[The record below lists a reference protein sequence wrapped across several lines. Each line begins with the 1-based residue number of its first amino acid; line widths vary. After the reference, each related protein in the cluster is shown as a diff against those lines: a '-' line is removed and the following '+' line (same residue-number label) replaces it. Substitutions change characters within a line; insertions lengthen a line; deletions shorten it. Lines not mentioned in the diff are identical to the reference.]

1 MSRVP
6 VTVLTGFLGAGKTTL
21 LRSLLTQAD
30 GRRIAVI
37 VNEFGDAGFD
47 GGLVEECAAK
57 ACAPGDIV
65 ELTNGCICCTV
76 ADDFIPTMD
85 KLLARDRP
93 LDAIVIETSGLALPQ
108 PLLKAFDWPAVRT
121 RATVD
126 GVVTVVD
133 ALALSEGRVT
143 IDEDAVA
150 AQRAADDSLDHDDPI
165 EEVFED
171 QLACADLV
179 VLSKSDLV
187 SPAALAGIEARLK
200 SVLRPGVN
208 IVRSKGDLAAPV
220 LIGLNAAAEDDM
232 AARAGHHGEEEE
244 HDHDDFDSIVVM
256 PSAAAS
262 VDAMRVRVSDA
273 LNLTG
278 VLRVKGH
285 ARIADKAAPIVV
297 QGVGG
302 RVDLAFAR
310 PDVKQAEHLVVIGLK
325 GFDGDAVRRA
335 LAGVAKDFRTDASEA
350 RQQRQHRR
358 WRRRPR
364 SRAGRPPT
372 SSCCRRQTAISRHSV
387 RPMRRWPADFP
398 SVRLTNLLALGHP
411 ASVDLYVERTLCQ
424 ARIVVLRMLGGES
437 YWPHGVESLRADA
450 LRRGAL
456 FACIPGEMDWNAALA
471 ARGTLGSDETHALWR
486 YCSEGGVENAELAL
500 RFAAHLIGHGEA
512 PPRARP
518 MPSAGFWRG
527 EPANDERPNA
537 IVIFYR
543 ALVAGGDTAGDR
555 CAAGGASDAWP
566 QCRVPVR
573 HQPEG

>member
-85 KLLARDRP
+85 KLLSRDRQ

-133 ALALSEGRVT
+133 ALALSEGRVS

-150 AQRAADDSLDHDDPI
+150 AQRAADGSLDHDDPI

-187 SPAALAGIEARLK
+187 SPAALAQIEARLK

-208 IVRSKGDLAAPV
+208 IVRSRGDLAPPV
-220 LIGLNAAAEDDM
+220 LIGLNSAAEDDM
-232 AARAGHHGEEEE
+232 AARAGHHGEEE

-256 PSAAAS
+256 PSAAVS
-262 VDAMRVRVSDA
+262 VDAMRARVSDA
-273 LNLTG
+273 LSLTG

-310 PDVKQAEHLVVIGLK
+310 PDVKRAEHLVVIGLK

-335 LAGVAKDFRTDASEA
+335 L
-350 RQQRQHRR
+350 
-358 WRRRPR
+358 
-364 SRAGRPPT
+364 
-372 SSCCRRQTAISRHSV
+372 
-387 RPMRRWPADFP
+387 
-398 SVRLTNLLALGHP
+398 
-411 ASVDLYVERTLCQ
+411 
-424 ARIVVLRMLGGES
+424 
-437 YWPHGVESLRADA
+437 
-450 LRRGAL
+450 
-456 FACIPGEMDWNAALA
+456 
-471 ARGTLGSDETHALWR
+471 
-486 YCSEGGVENAELAL
+486 EG
-500 RFAAHLIGHGEA
+500 
-512 PPRARP
+512 
-518 MPSAGFWRG
+518 
-527 EPANDERPNA
+527 
-537 IVIFYR
+537 
-543 ALVAGGDTAGDR
+543 
-555 CAAGGASDAWP
+555 
-566 QCRVPVR
+566 
-573 HQPEG
+573 

>member
-187 SPAALAGIEARLK
+187 SPEALAGIEARLR
-200 SVLRPGVN
+200 SVLRTGVN
-208 IVRSKGDLAAPV
+208 IVRSKG
-220 LIGLNAAAEDDM
+220 DM
-232 AARAGHHGEEEE
+232 AARAGHHGEEEA

-262 VDAMRVRVSDA
+262 VDAMRVRVSNT
-273 LNLTG
+273 LNLAG

-335 LAGVAKDFRTDASEA
+335 LQG
-350 RQQRQHRR
+350 
-358 WRRRPR
+358 
-364 SRAGRPPT
+364 
-372 SSCCRRQTAISRHSV
+372 
-387 RPMRRWPADFP
+387 
-398 SVRLTNLLALGHP
+398 
-411 ASVDLYVERTLCQ
+411 
-424 ARIVVLRMLGGES
+424 
-437 YWPHGVESLRADA
+437 
-450 LRRGAL
+450 
-456 FACIPGEMDWNAALA
+456 
-471 ARGTLGSDETHALWR
+471 
-486 YCSEGGVENAELAL
+486 
-500 RFAAHLIGHGEA
+500 
-512 PPRARP
+512 
-518 MPSAGFWRG
+518 
-527 EPANDERPNA
+527 
-537 IVIFYR
+537 
-543 ALVAGGDTAGDR
+543 
-555 CAAGGASDAWP
+555 
-566 QCRVPVR
+566 
-573 HQPEG
+573 

>member
-57 ACAPGDIV
+57 ACAPGDII

-85 KLLARDRP
+85 KLLSRERP

-108 PLLKAFDWPAVRT
+108 PLLKAFVWPDVRT

-150 AQRAADDSLDHDDPI
+150 AQRAADNSVDHDDPI

-187 SPAALAGIEARLK
+187 SPEALAQIEARLAA
-200 SVLRPGVN
+200 VLRPGVR
-208 IVRSKGDLAAPV
+208 IVRSQGTLAPLV
-220 LIGLNAAAEDDM
+220 LIGLNSAAEDDM
-232 AARAGHHGEEEE
+232 TARAGHHGEGEE
-244 HDHDDFDSIVVM
+244 HDHDDFDSIVVT
-256 PSAAAS
+256 PPPA
-262 VDAMRVRVSDA
+262 DNIEAMRSRVNNA

-278 VLRVKGH
+278 VLRIKGH
-285 ARIADKAAPIVV
+285 ARIADKSAPIVV

-302 RVDLAFAR
+302 RVELSFGR

-325 GFDGDAVRRA
+325 GFDGDAARRA
-335 LAGVAKDFRTDASEA
+335 LAG
-350 RQQRQHRR
+350 
-358 WRRRPR
+358 
-364 SRAGRPPT
+364 
-372 SSCCRRQTAISRHSV
+372 
-387 RPMRRWPADFP
+387 
-398 SVRLTNLLALGHP
+398 
-411 ASVDLYVERTLCQ
+411 
-424 ARIVVLRMLGGES
+424 
-437 YWPHGVESLRADA
+437 
-450 LRRGAL
+450 
-456 FACIPGEMDWNAALA
+456 
-471 ARGTLGSDETHALWR
+471 
-486 YCSEGGVENAELAL
+486 
-500 RFAAHLIGHGEA
+500 
-512 PPRARP
+512 
-518 MPSAGFWRG
+518 
-527 EPANDERPNA
+527 
-537 IVIFYR
+537 
-543 ALVAGGDTAGDR
+543 
-555 CAAGGASDAWP
+555 
-566 QCRVPVR
+566 
-573 HQPEG
+573 

>member
-85 KLLARDRP
+85 KLLSRDRP

-143 IDEDAVA
+143 LDEDAVV
-150 AQRAADDSLDHDDPI
+150 AQRAADESPDHDDPI

-187 SPAALAGIEARLK
+187 APAALTEIEARLK
-200 SVLRPGVN
+200 AVLRPGVS
-208 IVRSKGDLAAPV
+208 IVRSRGDLVPAV
-220 LIGLNAAAEDDM
+220 LIGLNSAAENDI
-232 AARAGHHGEEEE
+232 AARAGHHGEEE

-262 VDAMRVRVSDA
+262 VDAMRARVSDA
-273 LNLTG
+273 LNLAG

-297 QGVGG
+297 QGVGS
-302 RVDLAFAR
+302 RVELAFAR

-335 LAGVAKDFRTDASEA
+335 LTG
-350 RQQRQHRR
+350 
-358 WRRRPR
+358 
-364 SRAGRPPT
+364 
-372 SSCCRRQTAISRHSV
+372 
-387 RPMRRWPADFP
+387 
-398 SVRLTNLLALGHP
+398 
-411 ASVDLYVERTLCQ
+411 
-424 ARIVVLRMLGGES
+424 
-437 YWPHGVESLRADA
+437 
-450 LRRGAL
+450 
-456 FACIPGEMDWNAALA
+456 
-471 ARGTLGSDETHALWR
+471 
-486 YCSEGGVENAELAL
+486 
-500 RFAAHLIGHGEA
+500 
-512 PPRARP
+512 
-518 MPSAGFWRG
+518 
-527 EPANDERPNA
+527 
-537 IVIFYR
+537 
-543 ALVAGGDTAGDR
+543 
-555 CAAGGASDAWP
+555 
-566 QCRVPVR
+566 
-573 HQPEG
+573 

>member
-47 GGLVEECAAK
+47 GGLVEECATR
-57 ACAPGDIV
+57 ACAPGDII

-85 KLLARDRP
+85 KLLSRERP

-108 PLLKAFDWPAVRT
+108 PLLKAFAWPDVRT

-150 AQRAADDSLDHDDPI
+150 AQRAADNSVDHDDPI

-187 SPAALAGIEARLK
+187 SSEALTKIEARLAA
-200 SVLRPGVN
+200 VLRPGVR
-208 IVRSKGDLAAPV
+208 IVCSQGTLAPLV
-220 LIGLNAAAEDDM
+220 LIGLNSAAEDDT
-232 AARAGHHGEEEE
+232 AARAGHHGQEEE
-244 HDHDDFDSIVVM
+244 HDHDDFDSIVVT
-256 PSAAAS
+256 PPPAHSIE
-262 VDAMRVRVSDA
+262 AMRSRVNNA

-285 ARIADKAAPIVV
+285 ARIADKSAPVVV

-302 RVDLAFAR
+302 RVELSFGR

-325 GFDGDAVRRA
+325 GFDGDAARRA
-335 LAGVAKDFRTDASEA
+335 LAG
-350 RQQRQHRR
+350 
-358 WRRRPR
+358 
-364 SRAGRPPT
+364 
-372 SSCCRRQTAISRHSV
+372 
-387 RPMRRWPADFP
+387 
-398 SVRLTNLLALGHP
+398 
-411 ASVDLYVERTLCQ
+411 
-424 ARIVVLRMLGGES
+424 
-437 YWPHGVESLRADA
+437 
-450 LRRGAL
+450 
-456 FACIPGEMDWNAALA
+456 
-471 ARGTLGSDETHALWR
+471 
-486 YCSEGGVENAELAL
+486 
-500 RFAAHLIGHGEA
+500 
-512 PPRARP
+512 
-518 MPSAGFWRG
+518 
-527 EPANDERPNA
+527 
-537 IVIFYR
+537 
-543 ALVAGGDTAGDR
+543 
-555 CAAGGASDAWP
+555 
-566 QCRVPVR
+566 
-573 HQPEG
+573 

>member
-21 LRSLLTQAD
+21 LRSLLTQAE

-47 GGLVEECAAK
+47 GALVEECAAK

-108 PLLKAFDWPAVRT
+108 PLLRAFDWPGVRT

-133 ALALSEGRVT
+133 ALALSEGRVA

-150 AQRAADDSLDHDDPI
+150 AQRAADGSLDHDDPI

-187 SPAALAGIEARLK
+187 SPPALDGIETRFK
-200 SVLRPGVN
+200 SALRPGVN
-208 IVRSKGDLAAPV
+208 IVRSRGDLAAPA
-220 LIGLNAAAEDDM
+220 LIGLKAAAEDDT
-232 AARAGHHGEEEE
+232 AARAGHHGDEEE
-244 HDHDDFDSIVVM
+244 HDHDDFDSIVVT
-256 PSAAAS
+256 PPAAAS
-262 VDAMRVRVSDA
+262 VEVMKERVSHA
-273 LNLTG
+273 LSLAG

-285 ARIADKAAPIVV
+285 ARVEGKAAPVVV

-302 RVDLAFAR
+302 RVELAFAR
-310 PDVKQAEHLVVIGLK
+310 PDAKQAEHLVVIGLK

-335 LAGVAKDFRTDASEA
+335 LAG
-350 RQQRQHRR
+350 
-358 WRRRPR
+358 
-364 SRAGRPPT
+364 
-372 SSCCRRQTAISRHSV
+372 
-387 RPMRRWPADFP
+387 
-398 SVRLTNLLALGHP
+398 
-411 ASVDLYVERTLCQ
+411 
-424 ARIVVLRMLGGES
+424 
-437 YWPHGVESLRADA
+437 
-450 LRRGAL
+450 
-456 FACIPGEMDWNAALA
+456 
-471 ARGTLGSDETHALWR
+471 
-486 YCSEGGVENAELAL
+486 
-500 RFAAHLIGHGEA
+500 
-512 PPRARP
+512 
-518 MPSAGFWRG
+518 
-527 EPANDERPNA
+527 
-537 IVIFYR
+537 
-543 ALVAGGDTAGDR
+543 
-555 CAAGGASDAWP
+555 
-566 QCRVPVR
+566 
-573 HQPEG
+573 

>member
-76 ADDFIPTMD
+76 ADDFVPTME
-85 KLLARDRP
+85 KLLSRERP

-108 PLLKAFDWPAVRT
+108 PLLKAFAWPAVKT

-133 ALALSEGRVT
+133 ALALSEGRIT
-143 IDEDAVA
+143 LDEHALA
-150 AQRAADDSLDHDDPI
+150 EQRAADEGIEHDDPI

-187 SPAALAGIEARLK
+187 SAEQLAEIETKLK
-200 SVLRPGVN
+200 AELRAGVG
-208 IVRSKGDLAAPV
+208 IVRSKGDLAPKV

-244 HDHDDFDSIVVM
+244 HDHDDFDSIVVK
-256 PSAAAS
+256 PTAAADLDS
-262 VDAMRVRVSDA
+262 MRARVSDA
-273 LNLTG
+273 LGLDG

-285 ARIADKAAPIVV
+285 ARIADKLSPVVV
-297 QGVGG
+297 QAVGA

-310 PDVKQAEHLVVIGLK
+310 PDVSHPEHLVVIGLK
-325 GFDGDAVRRA
+325 GFNADAARRA
-335 LAGVAKDFRTDASEA
+335 LAG
-350 RQQRQHRR
+350 
-358 WRRRPR
+358 
-364 SRAGRPPT
+364 
-372 SSCCRRQTAISRHSV
+372 
-387 RPMRRWPADFP
+387 
-398 SVRLTNLLALGHP
+398 
-411 ASVDLYVERTLCQ
+411 
-424 ARIVVLRMLGGES
+424 
-437 YWPHGVESLRADA
+437 
-450 LRRGAL
+450 
-456 FACIPGEMDWNAALA
+456 
-471 ARGTLGSDETHALWR
+471 
-486 YCSEGGVENAELAL
+486 
-500 RFAAHLIGHGEA
+500 
-512 PPRARP
+512 
-518 MPSAGFWRG
+518 
-527 EPANDERPNA
+527 
-537 IVIFYR
+537 
-543 ALVAGGDTAGDR
+543 
-555 CAAGGASDAWP
+555 
-566 QCRVPVR
+566 
-573 HQPEG
+573 